1 MAVNKITRLTTA
13 LLFLA
18 LVSAAQEKPA
28 NHPCD
33 CHPRDVG
40 ASGSRND
47 WEGYRKGGIAWHYAV
62 DEALKIA
69 KAENKLVFWYH
80 VAGDLDK
87 EGC

>member
-1 MAVNKITRLTTA
+1 MVAVKIAWVPMA
-13 LLFLA
+13 LA
-18 LVSAAQEKPA
+18 CLSLISAAPQE
-28 NHPCD
+28 NHPCN
-33 CHPRDVG
+33 CHPREVG
-40 ASGSRND
+40 ASGSRSD

-69 KAENKLVFWYH
+69 KAEGRLVFWYH

>member
-1 MAVNKITRLTTA
+1 MGVLKSAWVPTA
-13 LLFLA
+13 LISLA
-18 LVSAAQEKPA
+18 LLSAAKQE
-28 NHPCD
+28 NHPCR
-33 CHPRDVG
+33 CHPREEG

-47 WEGYRKGGIAWHYAV
+47 WEGYRKGGLAWHYSV

-69 KAENKLVFWYH
+69 AAEKKLVFWYH